1 MIPNNK
7 NQPLSFEWQKTI
19 REILDIA
26 DQLEYG
32 EIVIKIQCK
41 KPILTEYVIKRKPT
55 DTDEFK
61 VTVLGD

>member
-26 DQLEYG
+26 AQLEYG
-32 EIVIKIQCK
+32 EIVIKIQGK

>member
-26 DQLEYG
+26 AQLEYG
-32 EIVIKIQCK
+32 EIVIKIQGK
-41 KPILTEYVIKRKPT
+41 KPILTEYVIRRKPT

>member
-1 MIPNNK
+1 MIPNPK
-7 NQPLSFEWQKTI
+7 NLPLSFEWQKTI

-26 DQLEYG
+26 AKLEHV
-32 EIVIKIQCK
+32 EIIIKVQGK

-55 DTDEFK
+55 DLDEFQ

>member
-26 DQLEYG
+26 AQLEYG
-32 EIVIKIQCK
+32 EIVIKIQGK
-41 KPILTEYVIKRKPT
+41 KPILTEYVIKRKPA

>member
-1 MIPNNK
+1 MIPNPK
-7 NQPLSFEWQKTI
+7 NLPLSFEWQKTI

-26 DQLEYG
+26 AKLEHG
-32 EIVIKIQCK
+32 EILIKVQGK

-55 DTDEFK
+55 DLDEFQ